1 MIDDEVSHVGAKPDK
16 RNIEQ
21 MISYIKGELT
31 EVFEDTV
38 VVETNGIGYNIRV
51 PGSVLDR
58 LPSVGSSVWIYTY
71 LYVKEDAMNLF
82 GFLNR
87 DDLSVFKLLLNVSG
101 IGPKGALAILST
113 IGPDDLRFAVLS
125 EDVKTI
131 SSAPGIGAKT
141 AKRLIIELKDKL
153 KLAEVFETALAN
165 KEKASSEN
173 DVMLARNEAVEA
185 LVALGYASA
194 QAMKAVQQVENAEE
208 KDSEQI
214 LKEALKKLI

>member
-1 MIDDEVSHVGAKPDK
+1 
-16 RNIEQ
+16 

-58 LPSVGSSVWIYTY
+58 LPSVGSSVRIYTY

-82 GFLNR
+82 GFLSR
-87 DDLSVFKLLLNVSG
+87 DDLSVCKLLLNISG

-173 DVMLARNEAVEA
+173 DVLFARNEAVEA

>member
-1 MIDDEVSHVGAKPDK
+1 
-16 RNIEQ
+16 

-58 LPSVGSSVWIYTY
+58 LPSVGSPVRIYTY

-82 GFLNR
+82 GFLSR

-173 DVMLARNEAVEA
+173 DVLLAKNEAVEA
-185 LVALGYASA
+185 LVALGYAST

>member
-1 MIDDEVSHVGAKPDK
+1 
-16 RNIEQ
+16 

-58 LPSVGSSVWIYTY
+58 LPSVGSSVRIYTY

-165 KEKASSEN
+165 KEKALSEN
-173 DVMLARNEAVEA
+173 DVLLARNEAVEA
-185 LVALGYASA
+185 LVALGYASV

>member
-1 MIDDEVSHVGAKPDK
+1 
-16 RNIEQ
+16 

-58 LPSVGSSVWIYTY
+58 LPSVGSSVRIYTY

-82 GFLNR
+82 GFLSR

-165 KEKASSEN
+165 KEKVSSEN
-173 DVMLARNEAVEA
+173 DVLLAKNEAVEA

-194 QAMKAVQQVENAEE
+194 QAMKAVQQVECRRKRFRTDFKGSLE
-208 KDSEQI
+208 KVD
-214 LKEALKKLI
+214 LRK

>member
-1 MIDDEVSHVGAKPDK
+1 
-16 RNIEQ
+16 

-58 LPSVGSSVWIYTY
+58 LPSVGSSVRIYTY

-173 DVMLARNEAVEA
+173 DVLLARNEAVEA

-194 QAMKAVQQVENAEE
+194 QAMKAVQQVENSEE

>member
-1 MIDDEVSHVGAKPDK
+1 
-16 RNIEQ
+16 

-58 LPSVGSSVWIYTY
+58 LPSVGSSVRIYTY
-71 LYVKEDAMNLF
+71 LYVKEDTMNLF
-82 GFLNR
+82 GFLSR

-173 DVMLARNEAVEA
+173 DVLLARNEAVEA

>member
-1 MIDDEVSHVGAKPDK
+1 
-16 RNIEQ
+16 

-58 LPSVGSSVWIYTY
+58 LPSVGSPVRIYTY

-82 GFLNR
+82 GFLSR

-131 SSAPGIGAKT
+131 SSTPGIGAKT

-173 DVMLARNEAVEA
+173 DVLLARNEAVEA

>member
-1 MIDDEVSHVGAKPDK
+1 
-16 RNIEQ
+16 

-51 PGSVLDR
+51 PASVLDR
-58 LPSVGSSVWIYTY
+58 LPSVGSAVRIYTY

-82 GFLNR
+82 GFLSR

-173 DVMLARNEAVEA
+173 DVLLAKNEAVEA

>member
-1 MIDDEVSHVGAKPDK
+1 
-16 RNIEQ
+16 

-58 LPSVGSSVWIYTY
+58 LPSVGSSVRIYTY

-101 IGPKGALAILST
+101 IGPKGTLAILST

-173 DVMLARNEAVEA
+173 DVLLAKNEAVEA

>member
-1 MIDDEVSHVGAKPDK
+1 
-16 RNIEQ
+16 

-58 LPSVGSSVWIYTY
+58 LPSVGSSVRIYTY

-153 KLAEVFETALAN
+153 KLAEVFETAHAN

-173 DVMLARNEAVEA
+173 DVLLARNEAVEA

>member
-1 MIDDEVSHVGAKPDK
+1 
-16 RNIEQ
+16 

-58 LPSVGSSVWIYTY
+58 LPSVGSSVRIYTY

-153 KLAEVFETALAN
+153 KLAEVFGTALAN

-173 DVMLARNEAVEA
+173 DVLLAKNEAVEA

>member
-1 MIDDEVSHVGAKPDK
+1 
-16 RNIEQ
+16 

-58 LPSVGSSVWIYTY
+58 LPSVGSSVRIYTY

-82 GFLNR
+82 GFLSR

-113 IGPDDLRFAVLS
+113 IEPDDLRFAVLS

-173 DVMLARNEAVEA
+173 DVLLAKNEAVEA

>member
-1 MIDDEVSHVGAKPDK
+1 
-16 RNIEQ
+16 

-58 LPSVGSSVWIYTY
+58 LPSVGSSVRIYTY

-82 GFLNR
+82 GFLSR

>member
-1 MIDDEVSHVGAKPDK
+1 
-16 RNIEQ
+16 

-51 PGSVLDR
+51 PASVLDR
-58 LPSVGSSVWIYTY
+58 LPSVGSAVRIYTY

-82 GFLNR
+82 GFLSR

-173 DVMLARNEAVEA
+173 DVLFAKNEAVEA

>member
-1 MIDDEVSHVGAKPDK
+1 
-16 RNIEQ
+16 

-58 LPSVGSSVWIYTY
+58 LPSVGSSVRIYTY

-173 DVMLARNEAVEA
+173 DVLLAKNEAVEA

-194 QAMKAVQQVENAEE
+194 QAMKAVQQVVNAEE

>member
-1 MIDDEVSHVGAKPDK
+1 
-16 RNIEQ
+16 

-58 LPSVGSSVWIYTY
+58 LPSVGSSVRIYTY

-165 KEKASSEN
+165 KEKVSSEN
-173 DVMLARNEAVEA
+173 DVLLAKNEAVEA

>member
-1 MIDDEVSHVGAKPDK
+1 
-16 RNIEQ
+16 

-58 LPSVGSSVWIYTY
+58 LPSVGSSVRIYTY

-82 GFLNR
+82 GFLSR

-165 KEKASSEN
+165 KEKVSSEN
-173 DVMLARNEAVEA
+173 DVLLAKNEAVEA

>member
-1 MIDDEVSHVGAKPDK
+1 
-16 RNIEQ
+16 

-51 PGSVLDR
+51 PASVLDR
-58 LPSVGSSVWIYTY
+58 LPSVGSSVRIYTY

-173 DVMLARNEAVEA
+173 DVLLARNEAVEA

>member
-1 MIDDEVSHVGAKPDK
+1 
-16 RNIEQ
+16 

-58 LPSVGSSVWIYTY
+58 LPSVGSSVRIYTY

-82 GFLNR
+82 GFLSR

-113 IGPDDLRFAVLS
+113 IGLDDLRFAVLS

-173 DVMLARNEAVEA
+173 DVLLAKNEAVEA

>member
-1 MIDDEVSHVGAKPDK
+1 
-16 RNIEQ
+16 

-58 LPSVGSSVWIYTY
+58 LPSVGSSVRIYTY

-82 GFLNR
+82 GFLSR

-153 KLAEVFETALAN
+153 KLAEVFEMALAN
-165 KEKASSEN
+165 KEKAPSEN
-173 DVMLARNEAVEA
+173 DVLLAKNEAVEA

>member
-1 MIDDEVSHVGAKPDK
+1 
-16 RNIEQ
+16 

-113 IGPDDLRFAVLS
+113 IGSDDLRFAVLS

>member
-1 MIDDEVSHVGAKPDK
+1 
-16 RNIEQ
+16 

-58 LPSVGSSVWIYTY
+58 LPSVGSSVRIYTY

-173 DVMLARNEAVEA
+173 DVLLAKNEVVEA

>member
-1 MIDDEVSHVGAKPDK
+1 
-16 RNIEQ
+16 

-165 KEKASSEN
+165 KEKATSEN

>member
-1 MIDDEVSHVGAKPDK
+1 
-16 RNIEQ
+16 

-58 LPSVGSSVWIYTY
+58 LPSVGSSVRIYTY

-82 GFLNR
+82 GFLSR

-173 DVMLARNEAVEA
+173 DVLLAKNEAVEA

>member
-1 MIDDEVSHVGAKPDK
+1 
-16 RNIEQ
+16 

-38 VVETNGIGYNIRV
+38 VVETNGIGYNVRV

-58 LPSVGSSVWIYTY
+58 LPSVGSSVRIYTY

-82 GFLNR
+82 GFLSR

-173 DVMLARNEAVEA
+173 DVLLAKNEAVEA

>member
-1 MIDDEVSHVGAKPDK
+1 
-16 RNIEQ
+16 

-58 LPSVGSSVWIYTY
+58 LPSVGSSVRIYTY

>member
-1 MIDDEVSHVGAKPDK
+1 
-16 RNIEQ
+16 

-38 VVETNGIGYNIRV
+38 VGETNGIGYNIRV

-58 LPSVGSSVWIYTY
+58 LPSVGSSVRIYTY

-82 GFLNR
+82 GFLSR

-173 DVMLARNEAVEA
+173 DVLLARNEAVEA